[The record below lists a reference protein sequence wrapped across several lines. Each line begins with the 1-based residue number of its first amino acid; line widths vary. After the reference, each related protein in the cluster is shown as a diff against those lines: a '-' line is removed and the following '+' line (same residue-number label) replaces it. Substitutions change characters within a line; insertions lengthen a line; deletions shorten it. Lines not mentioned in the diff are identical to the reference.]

1 MKIAHPQSIDRL
13 PTRRERI
20 LAIFLGFICST
31 ITGAV
36 SFLGI
41 HQTYKGE
48 LEALDYTFYY
58 LLFSLS
64 VWALI
69 RAVFYK
75 SGKAK
80 CYFIYGYR
88 WNSNL
93 FSIVIL
99 FLAIIENTK
108 FEPKG
113 IIGCLVI
120 LLVGALTLVY
130 GFTKRK
136 RP

>member
-20 LAIFLGFICST
+20 LAIFLGLICST

-48 LEALDYTFYY
+48 LEALDYAFYY

-64 VWALI
+64 VWVLI
-69 RAVFYK
+69 KAIFTK
-75 SGKAK
+75 SAK
-80 CYFIYGYR
+80 PSAISFMAIGGI
-88 WNSNL
+88 L
-93 FSIVIL
+93 TFFSIVIL

>member
-20 LAIFLGFICST
+20 LAIFLGFVCST

-58 LLFSLS
+58 LSFSLS

-69 RAVFYK
+69 RAVFT
-75 SGKAK
+75 KAAK
-80 CYFIYGYR
+80 PSAISFMAIGGI
-88 WNSNL
+88 L
-93 FSIVIL
+93 TFFSIVIL